1 MPDKFDPQW
10 PAPKHEIRC
19 DDYHAHTRIGIEYSP
34 ESRCCTSDCPG
45 CRWERTLEMIDT
57 TCICRHTG
65 REIEYMDV
73 DSNCFQHGRWNP
85 DTLKRLSNRLRI
97 LYDWHRAGYFS
108 TKEKSAEWW
117 FERLEVD

>member
-1 MPDKFDPQW
+1 
-10 PAPKHEIRC
+10 
-19 DDYHAHTRIGIEYSP
+19 
-34 ESRCCTSDCPG
+34 
-45 CRWERTLEMIDT
+45 MIDT